1 MASAEAKSSAFQA
14 LYSDLKAVL
23 KSGVGDLTDKAFS
36 KGLISEEVKS
46 QVTSRL
52 VSLTEGERTQIFLD
66 AINNGIKVDGS
77 AFEDFLA
84 ILEDEPAFSTLG
96 QRLRK
101 QSTKMDVQQS
111 KSNVNGEILT
121 NTYVYVFIGIPNAK
135 WPCSLSSLK

>member
-1 MASAEAKSSAFQA
+1 MASEAEVSAFQA
-14 LYSDLKAVL
+14 LYSHLKAVL

-66 AINNGIKVDGS
+66 AINDRIKVNRS
-77 AFEDFLA
+77 AFKDFLA

-101 QSTKMDVQQS
+101 QSTKIDVQRS
-111 KSNVNGEILT
+111 KASNVNGE
-121 NTYVYVFIGIPNAK
+121 K
-135 WPCSLSSLK
+135 D

>member
-1 MASAEAKSSAFQA
+1 MASEAEVSAFQA

-23 KSGVGDLTDKAFS
+23 KSGLGDLTDKAFS

-52 VSLTEGERTQIFLD
+52 VSRTEEERTQVFLD
-66 AINNGIKVDGS
+66 AINNRIKADGF
-77 AFEDFLA
+77 AFEKFLT

-101 QSTKMDVQQS
+101 QSINVDVQRS
-111 KSNVNGEILT
+111 VNGEILKD
-121 NTYVYVFIGIPNAK
+121 NN
-135 WPCSLSSLK
+135 SSKSAIWD